1 MGSFTHPDITF
12 RVRTMIMPWV
22 HLLVDLCTTC
32 SCARGR
38 KGGRG
43 PLEPPPRES
52 TFWVRAGRTRS
63 RRPRPGRGRRR
74 SSTWPCAG
82 GRDATHVLA
91 AVNLF
96 HPTTWRTRRCEMEV
110 STGEGA
116 DLVRMPP
123 PSTVSCHRPQP
134 PPPCLHHVLEC
145 QGRPCCRPPGATR
158 DGTCRKSSSRRMLPT

>member
-1 MGSFTHPDITF
+1 MTIDGFFHPPRYHI
-12 RVRTMIMPWV
+12 
-22 HLLVDLCTTC
+22 
-32 SCARGR
+32 SCADDDNAVGPSPGRSLYDMFMCTWR

-96 HPTTWRTRRCEMEV
+96 HPTTSRTRRCEMEV

-116 DLVRMPP
+116 DLVQMPP
-123 PSTVSCHRPQP
+123 SSTVSCHRPQP

-145 QGRPCCRPPGATR
+145 QGRPCCRPPGA
-158 DGTCRKSSSRRMLPT
+158 